1 MAEKKYRLRE
11 IRVHLTKGQSLYS
24 DQPVDT
30 PQSAFEIMRREMAL
44 YDREYLCVVNVNAK
58 LKPINFN
65 IVSIGGIDQSD
76 VAIPNVLKASL
87 LSNAAGFLLLHNHP
101 SGDPTPS
108 PADVV
113 CTKRVIEAGKLM
125 GIQCLD
131 HIIVGA
137 GDGSYFSI
145 RQANLADFG
154 KGPITMTAEEV
165 LRVTD
170 NSKTMNGGKRNMAED
185 IKRDEISIKFGKGL
199 ADTFTAKDGKGFTK
213 ISIPNA
219 DPQDKSAWATF
230 VLPANAVHENK
241 FGKGLWAKIPADGVT
256 TVTKPV
262 LKGQDKEG
270 KNIWEDVKIEVPNVE
285 LKSMVEAYKTKDP
298 QVKDQEKEPKESTR
312 GKLGELTK
320 ETKEKPKPEKQ
331 KVKTKAK
338 GQER

>member
-1 MAEKKYRLRE
+1 MAEKKYRLWE
-11 IRVHLTKGQSLYS
+11 VRVHLMKGQSLHS

-44 YDREYLCVVNVNAK
+44 YDREYLCIVNVNTK

-65 IVSIGGIDQSD
+65 IVSIGGIDQSE

-108 PADVV
+108 PADVE

-137 GDGSYFSI
+137 GSGSYYSI
-145 RQANLADFG
+145 REANLADFS
-154 KGPITMTAEEV
+154 KGSITMTAEEV

-170 NSKTMNGGKRNMAED
+170 NLKTMNGGMKTMAED

-199 ADTFTAKDGKGFTK
+199 ADTFTAKDGKEFTK
-213 ISIPNA
+213 ISTPNA

-230 VLPANAVHENK
+230 VLPANAVHDNK

-262 LKGQDKEG
+262 LKGQDQEG
-270 KNIWEDVKIEVPNVE
+270 KNIWEDVKMEVSNVE
-285 LKSMVEAYKTKDP
+285 LKSMVEAYKNKAP
-298 QVKDQEKEPKESTR
+298 QEKESTLE
-312 GKLGELTK
+312 KLDDLSE
-320 ETKEKPKPEKQ
+320 EVHRKPVPEKKKAKA
-331 KVKTKAK
+331 KVK

>member
-11 IRVHLTKGQSLYS
+11 VRVHLTKGQSFYS

-44 YDREYLCVVNVNAK
+44 YDREYLCVVNVNTK

-76 VAIPNVLKASL
+76 VVIPNVLKASL

-170 NSKTMNGGKRNMAED
+170 NSKTMNGGKTNMAED

-199 ADTFTAKDGKGFTK
+199 ADTFTAKDGKEFMK

-230 VLPANAVHENK
+230 VLPANAVHDNK

-262 LKGQDKEG
+262 LKGQDQEG
-270 KNIWEDVKIEVPNVE
+270 KNIWEDVKMEVSNVE
-285 LKSMVEAYKTKDP
+285 LKSMVEAYKNKAP
-298 QVKDQEKEPKESTR
+298 QEKESTLE
-312 GKLGELTK
+312 KLDDLSE
-320 ETKEKPKPEKQ
+320 EVHRKPVPEKKKAKA
-331 KVKTKAK
+331 KVK